1 MEQKEL
7 YDSFLKLIEN
17 NVPLSEEQNK
27 LLDEIEN
34 ETFEKEIFPNLTE
47 EISSAFSEIKRPL
60 KLVVLYD
67 PNKPVIMKLTRD
79 EVVTD
84 EKFTTV
90 YPKVQETIIPI
101 IHNKHGRKTNLM
113 VTFPNGTIIKNQFA
127 YQTLIETIECIGEEQ
142 VANLHLKCNY
152 EQLISLNK
160 QQARGLKQTKKGWW
174 VITHSGTKVK
184 KEFLDEISEKL
195 GIGLKVEIIK

>member
-27 LLDEIEN
+27 LLEEIEN

-47 EISSAFSEIKRPL
+47 EISNAFSEIKRPL

-90 YPKVQETIIPI
+90 FPRVQEANETIIQW
-101 IHNKHGRKTNLM
+101 HSYRSNLI
-113 VTFPNGTIIKNQFA
+113 VTFPDGTKIKNKYA
-127 YQTLIETIECIGEEQ
+127 YETLVKVIELIGEER
-142 VANLHLKCNY
+142 VA
-152 EQLISLNK
+152 SLNQICCYEPLVSKTK
-160 QQARGLKQTKKGWW
+160 QNAQDLKQTKNGWW
-174 VITHSGTKVK
+174 VITMSSTRVK
-184 KEFLDEISEKL
+184 KEFLDEMSKKL
-195 GIGLKVEIIK
+195 GLGLKVEIIK